1 MNDVGQTQ
9 PGANGSQQPADGQSE
24 AYRRG
29 VARRDRIV
37 GRAGTRRRQ
46 MLAAVHP
53 DLEKVLLEFAWG
65 TILDRPGL
73 SERDRELIT
82 LGVLLALGRDREA
95 TTHLHAALNVGI
107 SKDELVELLIHCGVY
122 AGFPATMTGAG
133 LLADVLAARGE
144 LHIPHETDEPEG

>member
-1 MNDVGQTQ
+1 MSDDVQAGRA
-9 PGANGSQQPADGQSE
+9 PGVEPPRSE

-29 VARRDRIV
+29 MERRNRIV
-37 GRAGTRRRQ
+37 GTAGTQRRRL
-46 MLAAVHP
+46 LAALHP
-53 DLEKVLLEFAWG
+53 DLEQVLIEFAWG

-107 SKDELVELLIHCGVY
+107 TKDELVELLIHCGVY
-122 AGFPATMTGAG
+122 AGFPTTMTGAA
-133 LLADVLAARGE
+133 LLADVLLARGE
-144 LHIPHETDEPEG
+144 LTVPDDSAG

>member
-1 MNDVGQTQ
+1 MSDDGQAGQ
-9 PGANGSQQPADGQSE
+9 PGTATPAGEPSE
-24 AYRRG
+24 AYKRG
-29 VARRDRIV
+29 MARRNRIV
-37 GRAGTRRRQ
+37 GAAGTRRRR

-53 DLEKVLLEFAWG
+53 DLEKVLIEFAWG

-133 LLADVLAARGE
+133 LLADVLEARGD
-144 LHIPHETDEPEG
+144 LHVPDEEPPA

>member
-1 MNDVGQTQ
+1 MSDDSQTGQT
-9 PGANGSQQPADGQSE
+9 STDDGHSE

-37 GRAGTRRRQ
+37 GKAGNRRRR

-73 SERDRELIT
+73 SERDRELVT
-82 LGVLLALGRDREA
+82 VGVLLALGRDREA
-95 TTHLHAALNVGI
+95 TTHIHAALNVGI

-133 LLADVLAARGE
+133 LLADVLEARGE
-144 LHIPHETDEPEG
+144 LKLPDEPSE

>member
-1 MNDVGQTQ
+1 MPTDSD
-9 PGANGSQQPADGQSE
+9 PSQGGDAAEAAEPSE
-24 AYRRG
+24 AYKRG
-29 VARRDRIV
+29 MARRNRIV
-37 GRAGTRRRQ
+37 GAAGTRRRR

-53 DLEKVLLEFAWG
+53 DLEKVLIEFAWG

-82 LGVLLALGRDREA
+82 VGVLLALGRDREA

-107 SKDELVELLIHCGVY
+107 TKDELVEALIHTGVY

-133 LLADVLAARGE
+133 LLADVLEARGE
-144 LHIPHETDEPEG
+144 LQLPDDETES

>member
-1 MNDVGQTQ
+1 MHSDSDAGQDG
-9 PGANGSQQPADGQSE
+9 GAAGAAEPSA
-24 AYRRG
+24 AYKRG
-29 VARRDRIV
+29 MARRNRIV
-37 GRAGTRRRQ
+37 GAAGTRRRR

-53 DLEKVLLEFAWG
+53 DLEKVLIEFAWG

-107 SKDELVELLIHCGVY
+107 TKDELVELLIHTGVY
-122 AGFPATMTGAG
+122 AGFPTTMTGAG
-133 LLADVLAARGE
+133 LLADVLEARGE
-144 LHIPHETDEPEG
+144 LRLPDGDPTS

>member
-1 MNDVGQTQ
+1 MSDSSESNQSAAG
-9 PGANGSQQPADGQSE
+9 PAADEPSE
-24 AYRRG
+24 AYKRG
-29 VARRDRIV
+29 MARRNRIV
-37 GRAGTRRRQ
+37 GQAGTKRRR

-53 DLEKVLLEFAWG
+53 DLEKVLIEFAWG

-133 LLADVLAARGE
+133 LLADVLEARGE
-144 LHIPHETDEPEG
+144 LHLPDDEPPA

>member
-1 MNDVGQTQ
+1 MLGK
-9 PGANGSQQPADGQSE
+9 GANVSDEQNVQAGGADDGQSE

-29 VARRDRIV
+29 MARRNRIV
-37 GRAGTRRRQ
+37 GKAGNRRRR

-53 DLEKVLLEFAWG
+53 DLEKVLIEFAWG

-82 LGVLLALGRDREA
+82 CGVLLALGRDREA
-95 TTHLHAALNVGI
+95 TTHMHAALNVGI

-122 AGFPATMTGAG
+122 AGFPVTMTGAG
-133 LLADVLAARGE
+133 LLADVLEARGE
-144 LHIPHETDEPEG
+144 LNLPDEPAD

>member
-1 MNDVGQTQ
+1 MSS
-9 PGANGSQQPADGQSE
+9 GSESGQSATEKPTDEPSE
-24 AYRRG
+24 AFKRG
-29 VARRDRIV
+29 VARRNRIV
-37 GRAGTRRRQ
+37 GAAGTRRRR

-53 DLEKVLLEFAWG
+53 DLEKVLIEFAWG

-82 LGVLLALGRDREA
+82 LGVLLAMGRDREA

-122 AGFPATMTGAG
+122 AGFPTTMTGAG
-133 LLADVLAARGE
+133 LLADVLEARGE
-144 LHIPHETDEPEG
+144 LNLPDDEPPA